1 MKAYSRFI
9 SEIRSHSHILNET
22 AFRLLMSEESLTR
35 VLSVAEDR
43 LKIEVIMTEEMK
55 RTNKDYY
62 GYAFVVS
69 ASFLVALNIA
79 ALGHFSWTVG
89 NGMLWHCEHVGPS
102 GKSEQ
107 VFMKSKDITFP
118 AEKRLLTEAEV
129 RNSVII
135 AGSLMRDNEQDFRR
149 EYLKGIIHL
158 GSGFGDLTFGRE
170 AFANFYRAFEYFV
183 TSRVLVKKKLAN
195 ELKDLREG
203 IRLMG
208 LPEEFC
214 AEFAALYKIRSEQVM
229 HAQRS
234 PKDMDIDDVIK
245 IKVFTDYALHKY
257 YRSKADQWLTEHKN
271 KKRQAIEMSEKD
283 ETTA

>member
-1 MKAYSRFI
+1 MKVYSRFI
-9 SEIRSHSHILNET
+9 TEIKSHSHILNET
-22 AFRLLMSEESLTR
+22 AFKVLMSEESLTR
-35 VLSVAEDR
+35 ILSVAEDR

-55 RTNKDYY
+55 KTNKDYF
-62 GYAFVVS
+62 GYAFIVS

-89 NGMLWHCEHVGPS
+89 NRMFWHCEHVGPS
-102 GKSEQ
+102 GKTEQ
-107 VFMKSKDITFP
+107 VFMNSKDITFP
-118 AEKRLLTEAEV
+118 TEKRLLTEGEV
-129 RNSVII
+129 RNSMII
-135 AGSLMRDNEQDFRR
+135 VGSLLRDTDQDFRR
-149 EYLKGIIHL
+149 EYLKGVIHL

-183 TSRVLVKKKLAN
+183 TSRVLLKKKLAN

-208 LPEEFC
+208 LPAKFC
-214 AEFAALYKIRSEQVM
+214 DEFAGLYKIRSEQVM
-229 HAQRS
+229 HAQKG
-234 PKDMDIDDVIK
+234 PKDMDIDDVLK

-257 YRSKADQWLTEHKN
+257 YRSKADQWLVEH
-271 KKRQAIEMSEKD
+271 KKRQAVEMSEKD

>member
-9 SEIRSHSHILNET
+9 TEIESHSHILNET
-22 AFRLLMSEESLTR
+22 AFRVLMSEESLTR

-55 RTNKDYY
+55 KTNKDYF

-89 NGMLWHCEHVGPS
+89 NRMFWHCEHVGPS
-102 GKSEQ
+102 GKTEQ
-107 VFMKSKDITFP
+107 VFMNSKDITFP
-118 AEKRLLTEAEV
+118 TEKRLLTEGEV

-135 AGSLMRDNEQDFRR
+135 AGSLLRDTDQDFRR

-195 ELKDLREG
+195 ELKDLRGG

-208 LPEEFC
+208 LSEKFC
-214 AEFAALYKIRSEQVM
+214 DVKRKGRPLNYQILKNLGRSEEANKGV
-229 HAQRS
+229 S
-234 PKDMDIDDVIK
+234 P
-245 IKVFTDYALHKY
+245 
-257 YRSKADQWLTEHKN
+257 
-271 KKRQAIEMSEKD
+271 
-283 ETTA
+283 